1 VVGDWPEFIDDV
13 EAHFGAGD
21 LLPST
26 TILGA
31 DNTSVV
37 VHASGDISPD
47 MMDTIVK
54 SMEPTP
60 LNGHSSN
67 AKETT
72 LAVSDDAGSKH
83 HFAILV
89 LASIQLLDRTLV
101 MLDDKEQ
108 VQEQEKDELS
118 SASEVTDRTTDR
130 IRNVKNLHR
139 SIKWVSRVRVAW
151 RPMRW
156 P

>member
-1 VVGDWPEFIDDV
+1 VEKSRPIVIDWDQV
-13 EAHFGAGD
+13 EIAPPA
-21 LLPST
+21 S
-26 TILGA
+26 A
-31 DNTSVV
+31 SVMLNL
-37 VHASGDISPD
+37 AS
-47 MMDTIVK
+47 
-54 SMEPTP
+54 PTP

-118 SASEVTDRTTDR
+118 SASEVTDRTTG
-130 IRNVKNLHR
+130 
-139 SIKWVSRVRVAW
+139 
-151 RPMRW
+151 
-156 P
+156 